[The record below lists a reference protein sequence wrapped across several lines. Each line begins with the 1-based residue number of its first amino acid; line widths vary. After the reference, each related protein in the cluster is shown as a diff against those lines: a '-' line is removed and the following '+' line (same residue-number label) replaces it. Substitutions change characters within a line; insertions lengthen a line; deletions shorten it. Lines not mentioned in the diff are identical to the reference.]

1 MENQN
6 KLEKKTPLYEAH
18 VKLGAKMVNFAGW
31 MMPVQYESILKEH
44 ESVRTTSG
52 VFDIS
57 HMGEFILEGP
67 DSFALLQELMTNDLK
82 LLEISKGQYSC
93 MCYENGTVVDD
104 MVYYMEDK
112 DRFRMIV
119 NASNIEK
126 DFKWIDEHASN
137 YNANLNDISLERCRL
152 AIQGQK
158 TEEFLGSI
166 VDIELSKIK
175 RFYFSQCQICNI
187 PVFLARTG
195 YTGEVGFEISFSQ
208 QHVKLIWNA
217 ILETGVKPI
226 GLGAR
231 DSLRLEACYSLYG
244 HEISDNISPVEAG
257 IGWVVKQKEGVDF
270 IGKEVLLRQKEE
282 GTDRT
287 LVGLN
292 LIDRG
297 IIREN
302 YKIFKNQKQVGHVT
316 SGGYS
321 PTLKKTIGLG
331 LVKTEYKTIG
341 TELDI
346 EIRGKMLKAIV
357 VSIPFYQNI

>member
-1 MENQN
+1 
-6 KLEKKTPLYEAH
+6 
-18 VKLGAKMVNFAGW
+18 
-31 MMPVQYESILKEH
+31 
-44 ESVRTTSG
+44 
-52 VFDIS
+52 
-57 HMGEFILEGP
+57 
-67 DSFALLQELMTNDLK
+67 
-82 LLEISKGQYSC
+82 
-93 MCYENGTVVDD
+93 
-104 MVYYMEDK
+104 MEDK
-112 DRFRMIV
+112 ECFRMIV

-126 DFKWIDEHASN
+126 DFKWIDDHVGN
-137 YNANLNDISLERCRL
+137 YNANLKDISLEMCRL
-152 AIQGQK
+152 AIQGPK

-187 PVFLARTG
+187 PVFIARTG

-208 QHVKLIWNA
+208 QHAKLIWNA

-244 HEISDNISPVEAG
+244 HEISDTISPIEAG
-257 IGWVVKQKEGVDF
+257 IGWVVKQKEGVNF

-321 PTLKKTIGLG
+321 PTLKKTVGLG
-331 LVKTEYKTIG
+331 IIDKEYRTIG

-357 VSIPFYQNI
+357 VSTPFYQNI